1 MQESAI
7 RFYQTGT
14 WTVGNRLLDPTG
26 SYRSVF
32 SGGVTTL

>member
-14 WTVGNRLLDPTG
+14 WTVGNRLLTRRIVPF
-26 SYRSVF
+26 SPPRSA
-32 SGGVTTL
+32 TTL